1 MLEAIAFYSQGP
13 NSYFHYWW
21 FSHNDNCSH
30 DEQGVLSVSQEQQIR
45 QMVWGGGGG
54 RGAKSTLAQARP
66 STAHSLSS
74 GHILLGWRELD
85 KYCCCRGIHMWIQIK
100 PADWLK
106 GYFQAFFL
114 FFTNNIST
122 TSLWKYMLNQKSIG
136 TGPARPA
143 FHSGIRTHRHEH
155 PVISLRGLIGPDSVA
170 VEKLSRKTL
179 TLELSAGPRFQIANI
194 LKNIVCNFQ
203 TARWSDFQWVWVIP
217 CKWSITEYWAVSKLQ
232 LFAASQLKRHFSKQ
246 KLVLVLPVSQI
257 PVMSA

>member
-1 MLEAIAFYSQGP
+1 
-13 NSYFHYWW
+13 
-21 FSHNDNCSH
+21 
-30 DEQGVLSVSQEQQIR
+30 
-45 QMVWGGGGG
+45 
-54 RGAKSTLAQARP
+54 
-66 STAHSLSS
+66 
-74 GHILLGWRELD
+74 
-85 KYCCCRGIHMWIQIK
+85 MWIQIK

-122 TSLWKYMLNQKSIG
+122 TSLWKYILNQKSIG

-257 PVMSA
+257 PVMSAEELPDLVLAYYYVLSDVQIIDLTANRKNVYENQMLCLNKNNFHPRN